1 MTDGMMFRLVATVSE
16 TPTLMELPGGKH
28 SWWQMGVDVR
38 QRGRWDA
45 SSRAYGPDD
54 VFPLTLRLA
63 DEAAIAHAQAARP
76 GDRVL
81 VLGHVQMRRWV
92 SKQGRETVYYDW
104 MLDALTP
111 IAARRRTQQ
120 APGAPAAATPAARE
134 SVQNPGQGGSAP
146 VELGYKAP
154 APPRLPFEEDND
166 IPF

>member
-16 TPTLMELPGGKH
+16 TPTLMELPGGKL

-45 SSRAYGPDD
+45 ATRSYGPDE
-54 VFPLTLRLA
+54 VYPITLRLA
-63 DEAAIAHAQAARP
+63 DDAAIAHAQAARP

-111 IAARRRTQQ
+111 IDGRRKQGAA
-120 APGAPAAATPAARE
+120 APATPATPATRE
-134 SVQNPGQGGSAP
+134 SGQNPGQGGSSP
-146 VELGYKAP
+146 DELGYTAP
-154 APPRLPFEEDND
+154 NPYEEEDED

>member
-16 TPTLMELPGGKH
+16 TPTLMELPGGKL

-45 SSRAYGPDD
+45 ASRSYGPDD

-63 DEAAIAHAQAARP
+63 DEAARAHAQAVSR

-81 VLGHVQMRRWV
+81 VLGHVHLRRCV
-92 SKQGRETVYYDW
+92 SQQGRETVFQDW

-111 IAARRRTQQ
+111 IDGRRKQQGAA
-120 APGAPAAATPAARE
+120 APATPAPRE
-134 SVQNPGQGGSAP
+134 SGQNPGQGGSSP
-146 VELGYKAP
+146 DELGYKTAP
-154 APPRLPFEEDND
+154 SAMAMPHEEDED